1 MNQELTAHAKKRM
14 RQRGFSGHSMD
25 MIVNY
30 GRYEPAPG
38 GALKV
43 FLGNKNHQELVAR
56 LKRDLQ
62 LLDHAKGGTVI
73 VSKDGIILTTYKN
86 K

>member
-14 RQRGFSGHSMD
+14 RQRGFSDHSMD

-30 GRYEPAPG
+30 GHYEPAPG

-73 VSKDGIILTTYKN
+73 VSKDGIILTTYK